1 MIELTFLRELML
13 TRQTNL
19 KSAAFVIIGI
29 FKIKDLNFN
38 QSCVCNRCHDLVM
51 IPMNLSN
58 IAILIRK
65 KANYCFI
72 ISEINKN

>member
-19 KSAAFVIIGI
+19 KSAVFVIIGI

-38 QSCVCNRCHDLVM
+38 
-51 IPMNLSN
+51 
-58 IAILIRK
+58 
-65 KANYCFI
+65 
-72 ISEINKN
+72 